1 MNTKA
6 AVTTSSTKTTQRAV
20 KSKVSQKVTTTPETP
35 ETPVTPVT
43 PVEPVVE
50 PTTTTSET
58 VTEESSVPSF
68 KQRIELLIQSSQS
81 HMLVLKSQIQELRR
95 LQRDHEI
102 LVKEA
107 SKKNKKKKILKDFT
121 KPRRSTG
128 FAEPV
133 IVSDELYA
141 FLIKTKATMKDP
153 SFVPSNQDEHDNWP
167 RIPVKSGVAVAR
179 TDVTS
184 HISKYIKDHNLQNP
198 QERRE
203 IIPDAALRKIFSD
216 PVEESKSDASKKVYT
231 YLKLQKY
238 VNHHFPTRKP
248 EETA

>member
-1 MNTKA
+1 MNTKPT
-6 AVTTSSTKTTQRAV
+6 VTKTTTQRTV
-20 KSKVSQKVTTTPETP
+20 KSKTVQKVNPSPSTPTS
-35 ETPVTPVT
+35 TPVVEKIEKT
-43 PVEPVVE
+43 VEPVVE
-50 PTTTTSET
+50 TTPTDT
-58 VTEESSVPSF
+58 VNEDVNVPSF

-81 HMLVLKSQIQELRR
+81 HMLVIKSQIQELRR

-102 LVKEA
+102 LIKEA
-107 SKKNKKKKILKDFT
+107 SKKNKKKKIVKDFT

-141 FLIKTKATMKDP
+141 FLTKTKATMKDP
-153 SFVPSNQDEHDNWP
+153 SFVPSTQDEHDNWP
-167 RIPVKSGVAVAR
+167 RIPVKNGVAVAR

-203 IIPDAALRKIFSD
+203 IIPDAALRKIFSE
-216 PVEESKSDASKKVYT
+216 PVEESKTDPSKKVYT
-231 YLKLQKY
+231 YLRLQKY
-238 VNHHFPTRKP
+238 VNHHFPSRKP
-248 EETA
+248 TEAA